1 MRCVAP
7 LLICLCCDESGPEAG
22 ALESDSNRLPSGACP
37 AVVLGLL
44 SPWGLGLGEIVVGLP
59 GAGIGGKVQT
69 EQGVQQCPR
78 HGVLC
83 LEMPATIPSKASA
96 FWLSGFPL
104 ATPDTDFSS
113 WAWDSFC
120 P

>member
-1 MRCVAP
+1 M
-7 LLICLCCDESGPEAG
+7 
-22 ALESDSNRLPSGACP
+22 
-37 AVVLGLL
+37 
-44 SPWGLGLGEIVVGLP
+44 
-59 GAGIGGKVQT
+59 QT